1 MSLDELK
8 AKLLTDPKVKAHY
21 DALQPEFNKAR
32 EIIRQNRIIRAKFLR
47 ILMYMYLI
55 SSK

>member
-21 DALQPEFNKAR
+21 NVLQPEFNKTR
-32 EIIRQNRIIRAKFLR
+32 EVIKENRIIWAKFLR

-55 SSK
+55 NSK

>member
-1 MSLDELK
+1 MSLNELK

-21 DALQPEFNKAR
+21 DALQPEFNKAH
-32 EIIRQNRIIRAKFLR
+32 EVIKQNRIIRAKFLR